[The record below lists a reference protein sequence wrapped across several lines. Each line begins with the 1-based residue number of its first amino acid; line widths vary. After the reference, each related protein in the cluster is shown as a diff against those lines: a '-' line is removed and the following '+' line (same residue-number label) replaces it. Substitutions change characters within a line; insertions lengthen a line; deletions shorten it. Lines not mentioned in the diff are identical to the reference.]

1 MAKQMRINELKKLVK
16 STIREIKSETIRM
29 HENNVSEEERRGVT
43 DRLIIETVK
52 AVLLEAEVEGDD
64 APSDGSFDPSDK
76 KNHPYDRFL
85 ANLFGPAL
93 DDVGAEINLQNAKT
107 VIKQFVKKMVPEDDA
122 GAGNSFAQ
130 LVTGGDGSPEDKQ
143 ITLKEDQSAGPAS
156 GLRPSQLEVFLPQS
170 IDGYLTRGVDFT
182 KDIMAGSY
190 DSKNSIFF
198 SEEGYIIDGHHRCSS
213 INGLNPACTVTG
225 VMMTAKIETCLKL
238 LNLILEAY
246 ENGNAKVASGDPSK
260 SIWNNAPTP
269 ESVKQTL
276 LEVTQRTGEYPPHGP
291 WSAAENDGDP
301 EKALQTFV
309 NAMKDLGHP
318 SAGDVDKF
326 CESVAS
332 NYAGWAAPEKKFGK
346 REQMPQLEDKL
357 SDDSNI
363 PEKDRKLVYSDYIK
377 PGLEAGEFDY
387 ARGHNY
393 NESVDLAR
401 WSKLAGILKD

>member
-143 ITLKEDQSAGPAS
+143 ITLKEDQ
-156 GLRPSQLEVFLPQS
+156 
-170 IDGYLTRGVDFT
+170 
-182 KDIMAGSY
+182 
-190 DSKNSIFF
+190 
-198 SEEGYIIDGHHRCSS
+198 
-213 INGLNPACTVTG
+213 
-225 VMMTAKIETCLKL
+225 
-238 LNLILEAY
+238 
-246 ENGNAKVASGDPSK
+246 
-260 SIWNNAPTP
+260 
-269 ESVKQTL
+269 
-276 LEVTQRTGEYPPHGP
+276 
-291 WSAAENDGDP
+291 
-301 EKALQTFV
+301 
-309 NAMKDLGHP
+309 
-318 SAGDVDKF
+318 
-326 CESVAS
+326 
-332 NYAGWAAPEKKFGK
+332 
-346 REQMPQLEDKL
+346 
-357 SDDSNI
+357 
-363 PEKDRKLVYSDYIK
+363 
-377 PGLEAGEFDY
+377 
-387 ARGHNY
+387 
-393 NESVDLAR
+393 
-401 WSKLAGILKD
+401 